1 MDVSSERNAA
11 PVATKMIVF
20 QHENRRLL
28 ADCPPTYEEALALA
42 QSLFAAGQRSWDVT
56 LSLDICSLDP
66 TSMLG
71 VVEISSTAWN
81 LVCSASATPLIIVDL
96 QPTTRPASSNPSRVA
111 IVEPPVQSTS
121 FPAVT
126 GRTAPVP
133 TSPSTIPTPSTS
145 NRSLKTSILVSAAS
159 PSPIS
164 AGSNS
169 RNHVVNP
176 PVFPSFGPIIW
187 NATCNLCNL
196 PFSVLR
202 RPVRWRDRPYHQQ
215 CAEKL
220 VSEH

>member
-1 MDVSSERNAA
+1 MAMIDVLTSASIAVAVKLYDVRANTDVAYPIWESLTNTANMDVSSERNAA

-28 ADCPPTYEEALALA
+28 ANCPPTYEEALALA

-121 FPAVT
+121 SPPVT

-133 TSPSTIPTPSTS
+133 TPPSTIPTPSTS
-145 NRSLKTSILVSAAS
+145 NRSL
-159 PSPIS
+159 
-164 AGSNS
+164 
-169 RNHVVNP
+169 
-176 PVFPSFGPIIW
+176 
-187 NATCNLCNL
+187 
-196 PFSVLR
+196 R
-202 RPVRWRDRPYHQQ
+202 RPFWYQQPHRHQSPP
-215 CAEKL
+215 APIPATT
-220 VSEH
+220 S